1 MCKGS
6 LRLIAADRCWT
17 WVELLDDEVSE
28 ELTFSD
34 TVVLL
39 DEPVVDPYV
48 SLHFALSEIE
58 EIERYIVFV
67 LTRFGPRWILAKN
80 TKDL

>member
-28 ELTFSD
+28 ELALSD

-39 DEPVVDPYV
+39 DEPVVDPLTSHYP
-48 SLHFALSEIE
+48 LSEIE
-58 EIERYIVFV
+58 ERERHIVFV

>member
-6 LRLIAADRCWT
+6 LRLVVADRCWT
-17 WVELLDDEVSE
+17 WVDLWDDEVSE
-28 ELTFSD
+28 ELSFSD

-39 DEPVVDPYV
+39 DEPVVDPLDFQEDV
-48 SLHFALSEIE
+48 IE
-58 EIERYIVFV
+58 KREKSIVFV
-67 LTRFGPRWILAKN
+67 LTRFGPRWILAEN